1 MRGEPHRALAAIEEV
16 AKQSGGGDE
25 RVRFMLADALIDVG
39 DFDRARAVADGL
51 SRADYAQLLRGRI
64 LLTQGDPAG
73 ALAEFEQGIR
83 AWPNNASARFLAG
96 LAARDLGDYDRAI
109 SELRE
114 SVRANNAETD
124 AALEL
129 ARIYFERG
137 EYPQAG
143 PFAQQSLVRGGGP
156 QQPGAYHI

>member
-1 MRGEPHRALAAIEEV
+1 
-16 AKQSGGGDE
+16 
-25 RVRFMLADALIDVG
+25 
-39 DFDRARAVADGL
+39 VADGL
-51 SRADYAQLLRGRI
+51 SRTDYAQLLRGRI

-73 ALAEFEQGIR
+73 ALAEFDPGHPLV
-83 AWPNNASARFLAG
+83 ANNASARLLAG
-96 LAARDLGDYDRAI
+96 LAARDLGDWDRAI

-137 EYPQAG
+137 EYPQAIAFANQALRG
-143 PFAQQSLVRGGGP
+143 RAAAQQPEPYVISARAFTALGQLGPARKSIESLEHRGFSS
-156 QQPGAYHI
+156 AACASE